1 MGKETGGPTGPLLGH
16 EHEPAPEPVD
26 PVVEPVEA
34 GFTGRADVREKP
46 ALARNR
52 PGAIREADRPI
63 AVERGV
69 AGLEG
74 LAPLPFGELTVRL
87 ELALELLP
95 ATAVAD
101 RDELPTP
108 ALGSLDRRAVVLPT
122 PGIAAIGADH
132 LERLVLR
139 RGAVERQLEDLVENG
154 VGFGFQMSHLLCWI
168 FYTLFWLIC
177 Q

>member
-1 MGKETGGPTGPLLGH
+1 MEKETKGPTGPLLGH
-16 EHEPAPEPVD
+16 EHEPAPVPAEAAAG
-26 PVVEPVEA
+26 PVEE
-34 GFTGRADVREKP
+34 RAAVRVDAREVDVAER
-46 ALARNR
+46 RR

-74 LAPLPFGELTVRL
+74 LAPLPFGELAVRL
-87 ELALELLP
+87 EIVLELLP